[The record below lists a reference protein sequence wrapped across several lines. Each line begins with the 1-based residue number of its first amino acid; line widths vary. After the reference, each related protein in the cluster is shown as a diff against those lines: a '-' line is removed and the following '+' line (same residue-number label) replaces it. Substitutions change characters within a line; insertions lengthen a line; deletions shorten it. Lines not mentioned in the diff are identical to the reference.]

1 MGKIEKTRSGFARF
15 VHSINKSPIFGSSIT
30 LLATFI
36 LFLLF
41 VPNFGSWRTVS
52 GIINAI
58 SISGIV
64 ALGVTLLMI
73 AGEFDL
79 SVGAIV
85 AMSGFIFG
93 TVSTGEDTLIVN
105 TLSKLG
111 FPVEG
116 GNVPLAIFLALLIP
130 ALQGLINGLLRVIT
144 NIPSFIVTLGT
155 LQIYRGL
162 AWIAS
167 GGILFQTRA
176 DLSIYNIMNGR
187 LDVVNDKLTDANF
200 RTAILWLILFLVVM
214 QLVLTKTKFGN
225 HVFATG
231 GKVDAARSQGV
242 NVNRVKIWCF
252 MISSIMAGIA
262 GIISFS
268 QFKTVRV
275 AEQADIE
282 LTVIAAAVVGGTLL
296 TGGFGSIWS
305 AFIGILLI
313 ALLRTGVVLIEPT
326 LTQALANFP
335 PFLQTFLTGF
345 FKSDNFPAIVG
356 VTIIIS
362 VILNTYLNRR
372 SITE

>member
-1 MGKIEKTRSGFARF
+1 MGHAEKTQSRF
-15 VHSINKSPIFGSSIT
+15 TSFFRLFGNSPHFSSLVT
-30 LLATFI
+30 LLVTFI
-36 LFLLF
+36 IFFLF
-41 VPNFGSWRTVS
+41 VPNFDTWRTFS
-52 GIINAI
+52 GIINAV

-64 ALGVTLLMI
+64 ALGVTMLII

-79 SVGAIV
+79 SVGALI

-93 TVSTGEDTLIVN
+93 TISTGEDTLIVN

-111 FPVEG
+111 LPVEG
-116 GNVPLAIFLALLIP
+116 GNVPLAIVFALLIP

-144 NIPSFIVTLGT
+144 NIPSFIVSLGT

-176 DLSIYNIMNGR
+176 DLKIYDIMNGR
-187 LDVVNDKLTDANF
+187 LDVINNRLDGANF
-200 RTAILWLILFLVVM
+200 RTAILWLILLLFL
-214 QLVLTKTKFGN
+214 LGLLLGKTKFGN

-231 GKVDAARSQGV
+231 GKADAAHSQGI
-242 NVNRVKIWCF
+242 NINQVKIKSFILC
-252 MISSIMAGIA
+252 SLMAGIA

-268 QFKTVRV
+268 PFKTVRV
-275 AEQADIE
+275 AEKADIE
-282 LTVIAAAVVGGTLL
+282 LTVIAAAVVGGTIL

-313 ALLRTGVVLIEPT
+313 SILRTGVVLIEPT
-326 LTQALANFP
+326 LSDALVNFP

-356 VTIIIS
+356 LTIIAS
-362 VILNTYLNRR
+362 VILNTYLRKR
-372 SITE
+372 SIT

>member
-1 MGKIEKTRSGFARF
+1 MSNAEKTQSIFASFVRSFG
-15 VHSINKSPIFGSSIT
+15 NSPISSPLVT
-30 LLATFI
+30 LVTIFSI
-36 LFLLF
+36 FFLLI
-41 VPNFGSWRTVS
+41 PNFDSWRTFS
-52 GIINAI
+52 GIINAVA
-58 SISGIV
+58 ISGIV
-64 ALGVTLLMI
+64 ALGVTMLMI

-79 SVGAIV
+79 SVGAAI
-85 AMSGFIFG
+85 AMSGFLFG
-93 TVSTGEDTLIVN
+93 TISTGEDTLIVN
-105 TLSKLG
+105 TLSKIGL
-111 FPVEG
+111 PVEG
-116 GNVPLAIFLALLIP
+116 GNVPLAILFALLVP
-130 ALQGLINGLLRVIT
+130 ALMGLVNGLLRVIT

-176 DLSIYNIMNGR
+176 DLWIYDTMNGR
-187 LDVVNDKLTDANF
+187 LDVINNRLDGANF
-200 RTAILWLILFLVVM
+200 RTAILWLILLLFLM
-214 QLVLTKTKFGN
+214 GLLLGKTKFGN

-231 GKVDAARSQGV
+231 GKADAAHSQGI
-242 NVNRVKIWCF
+242 NINQVKIKSFILC
-252 MISSIMAGIA
+252 SLMAGIA

-282 LTVIAAAVVGGTLL
+282 LTVIAAAVVGGTIL

-313 ALLRTGVVLIEPT
+313 SILRTGVVLIEPT
-326 LTQALANFP
+326 LSDALVNFP

-356 VTIIIS
+356 LTIIAS
-362 VILNTYLNRR
+362 VILNTYLRKR
-372 SITE
+372 SMT

>member
-1 MGKIEKTRSGFARF
+1 MGNAEKKRSRF
-15 VHSINKSPIFGSSIT
+15 TPFLRSIGNSPIFGSSVTFLIVFVIFY
-30 LLATFI
+30 TFI
-36 LFLLF
+36 
-41 VPNFGSWRTVS
+41 PNFNTWRTFS
-52 GIINAI
+52 GIINAV

-64 ALGVTLLMI
+64 ALGVTILMI

-79 SVGAIV
+79 SVGAII

-93 TVSTGEDTLIVN
+93 TISTGEDTLIVN

-111 FPVEG
+111 LPVEG
-116 GNVPLAIFLALLIP
+116 GNITLAILFALLIP

-176 DLSIYNIMNGR
+176 DLKIYDIMNGR
-187 LDVVNDKLTDANF
+187 LDIINNLLDGANF
-200 RTAILWLILFLVVM
+200 RTAILWLILLLILM
-214 QLVLTKTKFGN
+214 ELLLLKTKFGN

-231 GKVDAARSQGV
+231 GKVDAAHAQGI
-242 NVNRVKIWCF
+242 NVNRTKIWCF
-252 MISSIMAGIA
+252 ILSSLLAAVAGIV
-262 GIISFS
+262 SFS

-282 LTVIAAAVVGGTLL
+282 MTVIAAAVVGGTLL
-296 TGGFGSIWS
+296 TGGFGSITS
-305 AFIGILLI
+305 GFIGVLLI
-313 ALLRTGVVLIEPT
+313 SLLRTGVVLIEPT
-326 LTQALANFP
+326 LSDALVNAP
-335 PFLQTFLTGF
+335 SFLQTFLTGF

-356 VTIIIS
+356 LTIIAS
-362 VILNTYLNRR
+362 VILNTYLRKR
-372 SITE
+372 STV

>member
-1 MGKIEKTRSGFARF
+1 MGHAEKPQSRF
-15 VHSINKSPIFGSSIT
+15 TSFFRLFGNSPHFSPLVT
-30 LLATFI
+30 LLVTFLI
-36 LFLLF
+36 FFLF
-41 VPNFGSWRTVS
+41 VPNFDTWRTFS
-52 GIINAI
+52 GIINAV

-64 ALGVTLLMI
+64 ALGVTMLMI

-93 TVSTGEDTLIVN
+93 TISTGEDTLIVN

-111 FPVEG
+111 LPVEG
-116 GNVPLAIFLALLIP
+116 GNVALAILFALLIP

-176 DLSIYNIMNGR
+176 DLKIYDIMNGR
-187 LDVVNDKLTDANF
+187 LDVINNRLDGANF
-200 RTAILWLILFLVVM
+200 RTAILWLILLLFLM
-214 QLVLTKTKFGN
+214 ELLLVKTKFGN

-231 GKVDAARSQGV
+231 GKADAAHSQGI

-252 MISSIMAGIA
+252 ILSSLMAGVA
-262 GIISFS
+262 GIVSFS

-282 LTVIAAAVVGGTLL
+282 MTVIAAAVVGGTLL

-313 ALLRTGVVLIEPT
+313 SLLRTGVVLVEPM
-326 LTQALANFP
+326 LSDALVNFP

-356 VTIIIS
+356 LTIIAS
-362 VILNTYLNRR
+362 VILNTYLRKR
-372 SITE
+372 SIT

>member
-1 MGKIEKTRSGFARF
+1 MGIAEKTQSRF
-15 VHSINKSPIFGSSIT
+15 TSFVRLFGNSPTFSPFVT
-30 LLATFI
+30 LLVTFI
-36 LFLLF
+36 IFFLL
-41 VPNFGSWRTVS
+41 VPNFDTWRTFS
-52 GIINAI
+52 GIINAV

-64 ALGVTLLMI
+64 ALGVTILMI

-79 SVGAIV
+79 SVGAII

-93 TVSTGEDTLIVN
+93 TISTGEDTLIVN
-105 TLSKLG
+105 TLSKIGL
-111 FPVEG
+111 PVEG
-116 GNVPLAIFLALLIP
+116 GNVPLAILFALLIP
-130 ALQGLINGLLRVIT
+130 ALQGLVNGLLRVIT

-162 AWIAS
+162 AWLAS

-176 DLSIYNIMNGR
+176 DLGIYDIINGR
-187 LDVVNDKLTDANF
+187 LEVVNNRLDGANF
-200 RTAILWLILFLVVM
+200 RTAILWLILLLFLM
-214 QLVLTKTKFGN
+214 ELLLVKTKFGN

-231 GKVDAARSQGV
+231 GKADAAHSQGI
-242 NVNRVKIWCF
+242 NVNRIKIWCF
-252 MISSIMAGIA
+252 MLSSLMAGVA

-305 AFIGILLI
+305 AFIGIMLI
-313 ALLRTGVVLIEPT
+313 SILRTGVVLIEPT
-326 LTQALANFP
+326 LSDALVNFP

-356 VTIIIS
+356 LTIIAS
-362 VILNTYLNRR
+362 VILNTYLRKR
-372 SITE
+372 SIT

>member
-1 MGKIEKTRSGFARF
+1 MSNAEKTQSIFASFVRSFG
-15 VHSINKSPIFGSSIT
+15 NSPISSPLVT
-30 LLATFI
+30 LVTIFSI
-36 LFLLF
+36 FFLLI
-41 VPNFGSWRTVS
+41 PNFDSWRTFS
-52 GIINAI
+52 GIINAVA
-58 SISGIV
+58 ISGIV
-64 ALGVTLLMI
+64 ALGVTMLMI

-79 SVGAIV
+79 SVGAAI
-85 AMSGFIFG
+85 AMSGFLFG
-93 TVSTGEDTLIVN
+93 TISTGEDTLIVN
-105 TLSKLG
+105 TLSKIGL
-111 FPVEG
+111 PVEG
-116 GNVPLAIFLALLIP
+116 GNVPLAILFALLVP
-130 ALQGLINGLLRVIT
+130 ALMGLVNGLLRVIT

-176 DLSIYNIMNGR
+176 DLWIYDTMNGR
-187 LDVVNDKLTDANF
+187 LDVINNRLDGANF
-200 RTAILWLILFLVVM
+200 RTAILWLILLLFL
-214 QLVLTKTKFGN
+214 LGLLLGKTKFGN

-231 GKVDAARSQGV
+231 GKADAAHSQGI
-242 NVNRVKIWCF
+242 NINQVKIKSFILC
-252 MISSIMAGIA
+252 SLMAGIA

-282 LTVIAAAVVGGTLL
+282 LTVIAAAVVGGTIL

-313 ALLRTGVVLIEPT
+313 SILRTGVVLIEPT
-326 LTQALANFP
+326 LSDALVNFP

-356 VTIIIS
+356 LTIIAS
-362 VILNTYLNRR
+362 VILNTYLRKR
-372 SITE
+372 SMT

>member
-1 MGKIEKTRSGFARF
+1 MGNAEKTLSRQTSF
-15 VHSINKSPIFGSSIT
+15 VRLFGNSPIISPLVT
-30 LLATFI
+30 LLVIFI
-36 LFLLF
+36 IFFLF
-41 VPNFGSWRTVS
+41 VPNFNTWRTFS
-52 GIINAI
+52 GIVNAV

-64 ALGVTLLMI
+64 ALGVTMLMI

-79 SVGAIV
+79 SVGALI

-93 TVSTGEDTLIVN
+93 TISTGEDTLIVN

-111 FPVEG
+111 LPVQG
-116 GNVPLAIFLALLIP
+116 GNVPLAIVFALLIP

-176 DLSIYNIMNGR
+176 DLGIYDIMNGR
-187 LDVVNDKLTDANF
+187 LDVINNRLDGANF
-200 RTAILWLILFLVVM
+200 RTAILWLILLVILM
-214 QLVLTKTKFGN
+214 ELLLVKTKFGN

-231 GKVDAARSQGV
+231 GKADAAHSQGI
-242 NVNRVKIWCF
+242 NVNLTKIWCF
-252 MISSIMAGIA
+252 ILSSLMAGVA

-305 AFIGILLI
+305 GFIGIVLI
-313 ALLRTGVVLIEPT
+313 SILRTGVVLIEPM
-326 LTQALANFP
+326 LSDALVNFP

-356 VTIIIS
+356 LTIIAS
-362 VILNTYLNRR
+362 VILNTYLRKR
-372 SITE
+372 SSG

>member
-1 MGKIEKTRSGFARF
+1 MGNAEKIRSGFSSTLSA
-15 VHSINKSPIFGSSIT
+15 IGKSPIFGSTVT
-30 LLATFI
+30 LLVTFLI
-36 LFLLF
+36 FFLF
-41 VPNFGSWRTVS
+41 VPNFDTWRTFS

-79 SVGAIV
+79 SVGAII

-93 TVSTGEDTLIVN
+93 TISTGEDTLIVN

-111 FPVEG
+111 LPVEG
-116 GNVPLAIFLALLIP
+116 GNVPLAIVFALLVP
-130 ALQGLINGLLRVIT
+130 ALQGLVNGLLRVIT

-176 DLSIYNIMNGR
+176 DLPIYAIMNGR
-187 LDVVNDKLTDANF
+187 LDVVNNKLTDANF
-200 RTAILWLILFLVVM
+200 RTAILWLLLFLFLM
-214 QLVLTKTKFGN
+214 QLLLVKTKFGN

-242 NVNRVKIWCF
+242 PVNRIKIWCF
-252 MISSIMAGIA
+252 IISSLMAGVA

-305 AFIGILLI
+305 AFVGILLI
-313 ALLRTGVVLIEPT
+313 ALLRTGVVLIEPI
-326 LTQALANFP
+326 LSDALINFP

-356 VTIIIS
+356 LTIIVS

-372 SITE
+372 STA

>member
-1 MGKIEKTRSGFARF
+1 MSNAEKTQSIFASFVRSFG
-15 VHSINKSPIFGSSIT
+15 NSPISSPLVT
-30 LLATFI
+30 LVTIFSI
-36 LFLLF
+36 FFLLI
-41 VPNFGSWRTVS
+41 PNFDSWRTFS
-52 GIINAI
+52 GIINAVA
-58 SISGIV
+58 ISGIV
-64 ALGVTLLMI
+64 ALGVTMLMI

-79 SVGAIV
+79 SVGAAI
-85 AMSGFIFG
+85 AMSGFLFG
-93 TVSTGEDTLIVN
+93 TISTGEDTLIVN
-105 TLSKLG
+105 TLSKIGL
-111 FPVEG
+111 PVEG
-116 GNVPLAIFLALLIP
+116 GNVPLAILFALLVP
-130 ALQGLINGLLRVIT
+130 ALMGLVNGLLRVIT

-176 DLSIYNIMNGR
+176 DLWIYDTMNGR
-187 LDVVNDKLTDANF
+187 LDVINNRLDGANF
-200 RTAILWLILFLVVM
+200 RTAILWLILLLFL
-214 QLVLTKTKFGN
+214 LGLLLGKTKFGN

-231 GKVDAARSQGV
+231 GKADAAHSQGI
-242 NVNRVKIWCF
+242 NINQVKIKSFILC
-252 MISSIMAGIA
+252 SLMAGIA

-282 LTVIAAAVVGGTLL
+282 LTVIAAAVVGGTIL

-313 ALLRTGVVLIEPT
+313 SILRTGVVLIEPT
-326 LTQALANFP
+326 LSDALVNFP

-356 VTIIIS
+356 LAIIAS
-362 VILNTYLNRR
+362 VILNTYLRKR
-372 SITE
+372 SMT

>member
-1 MGKIEKTRSGFARF
+1 MGNAEKSQSRYTRF
-15 VHSINKSPIFGSSIT
+15 VRLFGNSPIFSPLAT
-30 LLATFI
+30 LLVIFSI
-36 LFLLF
+36 FFLF
-41 VPNFGSWRTVS
+41 VPNFDTWRTFS
-52 GIINAI
+52 GIINAV

-64 ALGVTLLMI
+64 ALGVTMLMI

-79 SVGAIV
+79 SVGALI

-93 TVSTGEDTLIVN
+93 TISTGEDTLIVN

-111 FPVEG
+111 LPVQG
-116 GNVPLAIFLALLIP
+116 GNIPLAIVFALLIP

-176 DLSIYNIMNGR
+176 DLKVYDIMNGR
-187 LDVVNDKLTDANF
+187 LDVINNRLDGANF
-200 RTAILWLILFLVVM
+200 RTAILWLILLLILMEFILV
-214 QLVLTKTKFGN
+214 KTKFGN

-231 GKVDAARSQGV
+231 GKADAAHSQGI
-242 NVNRVKIWCF
+242 NVNRTKIWCF
-252 MISSIMAGIA
+252 ILSSLMAGVA

-305 AFIGILLI
+305 GFIGIVLI
-313 ALLRTGVVLIEPT
+313 SILRTGVVLIEPI
-326 LTQALANFP
+326 LSDALVNFP

-356 VTIIIS
+356 LTIIAS
-362 VILNTYLNRR
+362 VILNTYLRKR
-372 SITE
+372 SSG

>member
-1 MGKIEKTRSGFARF
+1 MGNAEKTLSRQTSF
-15 VHSINKSPIFGSSIT
+15 VRLFSNSPIISPLVT
-30 LLATFI
+30 LLVIFI
-36 LFLLF
+36 IFFLF
-41 VPNFGSWRTVS
+41 VPNFNTWRTFS
-52 GIINAI
+52 GIVNAV

-64 ALGVTLLMI
+64 ALGVTMLMI

-79 SVGAIV
+79 SVGALI

-93 TVSTGEDTLIVN
+93 TISTGEDTLIVN

-111 FPVEG
+111 LPVQG
-116 GNVPLAIFLALLIP
+116 GNVPLAIVFALLIP

-176 DLSIYNIMNGR
+176 DLGIYDIMNGR
-187 LDVVNDKLTDANF
+187 LDVINNRLDGANF
-200 RTAILWLILFLVVM
+200 RTAILWLILLVILM
-214 QLVLTKTKFGN
+214 ELLLVKTKFGN

-231 GKVDAARSQGV
+231 GKADAAHSQGI
-242 NVNRVKIWCF
+242 NVNLTKIWCF
-252 MISSIMAGIA
+252 ILSSLMAGVA

-305 AFIGILLI
+305 GFIGIVLI
-313 ALLRTGVVLIEPT
+313 SILRTGVVLIEPM
-326 LTQALANFP
+326 LSDALVNFP

-356 VTIIIS
+356 LTIIAS
-362 VILNTYLNRR
+362 VILNTYLRKR
-372 SITE
+372 SSG